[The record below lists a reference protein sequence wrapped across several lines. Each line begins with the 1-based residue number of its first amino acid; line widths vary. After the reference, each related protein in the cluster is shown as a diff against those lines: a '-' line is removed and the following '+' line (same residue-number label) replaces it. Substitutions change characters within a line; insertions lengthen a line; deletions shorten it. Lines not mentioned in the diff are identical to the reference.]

1 MKKKL
6 TVTLALAA
14 LLLAGCNHDKEFA
27 TSGMADSLCLY
38 YSDGPDDSWPIYEK
52 NSYSVAWP
60 AEGTLSAAAQRE
72 LMALCFDD
80 SAAASVEDAA
90 QRWLRRIWFTDDESL
105 QGEVIGAIADTI
117 EHSYVHLQSTCR
129 TDSALATFTV
139 NTESYGA
146 GAAHG
151 LYSSHTLTVD
161 LVSGNVVRLTDL
173 VSDTNLLC
181 EAIARAIFDLEANR
195 DVRECLFDEYQGV
208 DRMPMPAD
216 FFVDS
221 ARNNITVS
229 YDLYHIQ
236 PYACGIPSVVLPVFW
251 LSKHSSSPP
260 TPSASSAPT
269 ATCPPTTRFDSPSAS
284 FSATLFS
291 V

>member
-6 TVTLALAA
+6 TVTFALVA

-38 YSDGPDDSWPIYEK
+38 YSDGPDDPWPIYEK

-72 LMALCFDD
+72 LMALCFGD
-80 SAAASVEDAA
+80 SASASVDEAA

-117 EHSYVHLQSTCR
+117 MYSYVNLESTCR
-129 TDSALATFTV
+129 ADSVLATFTV

-151 LYSSHTLTVD
+151 MYSSHTLTVD
-161 LVSGNVVRLTDL
+161 LESGNVVRLTDL
-173 VSDTNLLC
+173 VSDTNQLC
-181 EAIARAIFDLEANR
+181 EAIARAIFDLDANR
-195 DVRECLFDEYQGV
+195 DVRECLFDEYQGI

-236 PYACGIPSVVLPVFW
+236 PYACGIPSVVLPIFW
-251 LSKHSSSPP
+251 LSKHVAL
-260 TPSASSAPT
+260 TPYAK
-269 ATCPPTTRFDSPSAS
+269 RLFDPDSYLPSDN
-284 FSATLFS
+284 TL
-291 V
+291 

>member
-38 YSDGPDDSWPIYEK
+38 YSDGPDDPWPIYEK

-72 LMALCFDD
+72 LMALCFGD
-80 SAAASVEDAA
+80 STAANVDEAA

-117 EHSYVHLQSTCR
+117 MYSYVNLKSTCR
-129 TDSALATFTV
+129 ADSVLATFTV

-151 LYSSHTLTVD
+151 MYSSHTLTVD
-161 LVSGNVVRLTDL
+161 LESGNVVRLTDL
-173 VSDTNLLC
+173 VGDTNLFC
-181 EAIARAIFDLEANR
+181 QAIARAIFDLDANR
-195 DVRECLFDEYQGV
+195 DIRECLFDEYQNA
-208 DRMPMPAD
+208 DRMPMPAS
-216 FFVDS
+216 FFIDS

-236 PYACGIPSVVLPVFW
+236 PYACGIPSVVLPIFW
-251 LSKHSSSPP
+251 LSKHVAL
-260 TPSASSAPT
+260 TPYAKRLFGP
-269 ATCPPTTRFDSPSAS
+269 DSHLPADNM
-284 FSATLFS
+284 L
-291 V
+291 